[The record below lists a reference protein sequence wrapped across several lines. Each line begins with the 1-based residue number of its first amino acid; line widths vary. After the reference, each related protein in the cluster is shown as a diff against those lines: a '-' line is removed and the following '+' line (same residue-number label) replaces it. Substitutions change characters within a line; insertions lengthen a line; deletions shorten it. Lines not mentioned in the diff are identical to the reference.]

1 MGLLAARGAVRG
13 RAGVVRTNRNP
24 RRLLVLSCLL
34 ESVTGASQAMLVHH
48 NNGGK
53 DAPSSSQEPE
63 HQVDPQ
69 SLVQLHCGGPLATC
83 QPRVGGFKSG
93 LLLSVRGPQACTS
106 NGQLCPRMP
115 EDAISPENQQLVLR
129 HSNDM
134 GQILVMWTLQSN
146 EASSFNQ
153 THGVIRRHT
162 RFVPFGLKDFGP

>member
-1 MGLLAARGAVRG
+1 MGLGTVLGAVRG

-53 DAPSSSQEPE
+53 DAPSQEPE
-63 HQVDPQ
+63 HHQVDPQ

-93 LLLSVRGPQACTS
+93 LLLSARGHKLALLMANCVRECLEMQS
-106 NGQLCPRMP
+106 R
-115 EDAISPENQQLVLR
+115 LR
-129 HSNDM
+129 TN
-134 GQILVMWTLQSN
+134 N
-146 EASSFNQ
+146 
-153 THGVIRRHT
+153 
-162 RFVPFGLKDFGP
+162 

>member
-1 MGLLAARGAVRG
+1 MDTVPLTGSHKSLVWPAHKGWGEYYCRSRRVKLCCGPSQLPARGAVRG

-53 DAPSSSQEPE
+53 DAPSSQEPE

-69 SLVQLHCGGPLATC
+69 SLVQLHCGGRLATC

-93 LLLSVRGPQACTS
+93 LLLSARGRKLALLMANCVRECLKIQS
-106 NGQLCPRMP
+106 R
-115 EDAISPENQQLVLR
+115 LR
-129 HSNDM
+129 TN
-134 GQILVMWTLQSN
+134 N
-146 EASSFNQ
+146 
-153 THGVIRRHT
+153 
-162 RFVPFGLKDFGP
+162 

>member
-1 MGLLAARGAVRG
+1 MLWAFWPARGAVRG

-48 NNGGK
+48 DNGGK

-83 QPRVGGFKSG
+83 QPRVGGF
-93 LLLSVRGPQACTS
+93 LNRDCYCRREATS
-106 NGQLCPRMP
+106 L
-115 EDAISPENQQLVLR
+115 
-129 HSNDM
+129 H
-134 GQILVMWTLQSN
+134 
-146 EASSFNQ
+146 F
-153 THGVIRRHT
+153 
-162 RFVPFGLKDFGP
+162 

>member
-1 MGLLAARGAVRG
+1 MLWAFWPARGAVRG

-53 DAPSSSQEPE
+53 DAPSSSQKPE
-63 HQVDPQ
+63 HQLDPQ

-93 LLLSVRGPQACTS
+93 LLLSARGHKLALLMANCVRECLKMQS
-106 NGQLCPRMP
+106 R
-115 EDAISPENQQLVLR
+115 LR
-129 HSNDM
+129 TN
-134 GQILVMWTLQSN
+134 N
-146 EASSFNQ
+146 
-153 THGVIRRHT
+153 
-162 RFVPFGLKDFGP
+162 

>member
-1 MGLLAARGAVRG
+1 MGLGTVRGAVRG

-69 SLVQLHCGGPLATC
+69 SLVQLHCGGRLATC

-93 LLLSVRGPQACTS
+93 LLLSARGRKLALLMANCVREC
-106 NGQLCPRMP
+106 LKM
-115 EDAISPENQQLVLR
+115 
-129 HSNDM
+129 
-134 GQILVMWTLQSN
+134 QSRL
-146 EASSFNQ
+146 S
-153 THGVIRRHT
+153 
-162 RFVPFGLKDFGP
+162 